1 MCLTTASCT
10 DRRKVKS
17 LMMDF
22 IKSEI
27 VIPNDLEL
35 IHKGRISNLEVSSL
49 KPSKFIIYYD
59 SLDCSECRVAHL
71 IDLHPLYSLA
81 DTSSFSIITIFS
93 PKYDEVDKVRR
104 ELILSHNLWPV
115 YIDIN
120 GNFRD
125 NNNIPQDHRFHY
137 FAINAD
143 NQPVFVG
150 NPLANDKIYRVFLDV
165 IKTKFN

>member
-1 MCLTTASCT
+1 
-10 DRRKVKS
+10 
-17 LMMDF
+17 MMDF

-27 VIPNDLEL
+27 VIPDDLEL
-35 IHKGRISNLEVSSL
+35 IHQGVISKLDVKSL
-49 KPSKFIIYYD
+49 KSNKFIIYYD
-59 SLDCSECRVAHL
+59 SLDCSNCRVSHL

-81 DTSSFSIITIFS
+81 DTSSFSVITIFS
-93 PKYDEVDKVRR
+93 PKQDEQDNLRR

-115 YIDIN
+115 YIDVN

-125 NNNIPQDHRFHY
+125 NNIPNDIRFHY
-137 FAINAD
+137 FAINAE

-150 NPLANDKIYRVFLDV
+150 NPLANDEIYNVFLNV